1 MIKHLMIKTYQLK
14 KEEVKR
20 SWHLIDA
27 KDQILGRLASRIA
40 VLLMGKHRANYSPH
54 VDSGDYVVVVNCEK
68 FAVTGRK
75 LKQKLYRRHSGYPG
89 GFRELR
95 LEEMLEKHSERV
107 IKLAVSGMLPDNRLK
122 DDRLARLKLVVGE
135 KNPYESKIK
144 K

>member
-1 MIKHLMIKTYQLK
+1 MIKTYQLK

-20 SWHLIDA
+20 NWHLIDA

-95 LEEMLEKHSERV
+95 LEEMLEKHPERV

-122 DDRLARLKLVVGE
+122 DDRLVRLKLVVGE